1 MKVILAIAA
10 LAGLAHSSGS
20 DSSSSRGTKPSYEP
34 SIGSCGSPAPVLL
47 ELCLGSLMFCAFGH
61 YKDNNETYT
70 SGQACAL
77 DRGIVSDMDLA
88 GIVDKEAYESAVS
101 SLRRA
106 DEKYQK
112 YHELVK
118 HYQKAITARKQK
130 QHGDGSGRSRPDRSA
145 SWPFPRVQDNLR
157 QAEKAI
163 RDAKQEIGKATV
175 PDVAQEVWKM
185 IDQARLY
192 ADHAFLTEGLVE
204 GYFMNVHAW
213 IVKAMDLDD

>member
-70 SGQACAL
+70 S
-77 DRGIVSDMDLA
+77 V
-88 GIVDKEAYESAVS
+88 
-101 SLRRA
+101 
-106 DEKYQK
+106 
-112 YHELVK
+112 
-118 HYQKAITARKQK
+118 ARKQS
-130 QHGDGSGRSRPDRSA
+130 QRGDVSGRPRPDRSA
-145 SWPFPRVQDNLR
+145 SWPFPRVQENLK
-157 QAEKAI
+157 QAEKAM

-175 PDVAQEVWKM
+175 PDVAQEIWKM

-192 ADHAFLTEGLVE
+192 ADHAVWSEGLVE
-204 GYFMNVHAW
+204 GHFMNVHAW